1 MQYPRLLILAYLM
14 NSIKIKPKA
23 GGAEQQEMTLDRVS
37 VTDEGE
43 DYKQVKDVFLKLW
56 GIGTLGFYIYIVLE

>member
-1 MQYPRLLILAYLM
+1 M

-23 GGAEQQEMTLDRVS
+23 GGAEQQEMTLYRVS

-56 GIGTLGFYIYIVLE
+56 GIGTLGFYIYIALE